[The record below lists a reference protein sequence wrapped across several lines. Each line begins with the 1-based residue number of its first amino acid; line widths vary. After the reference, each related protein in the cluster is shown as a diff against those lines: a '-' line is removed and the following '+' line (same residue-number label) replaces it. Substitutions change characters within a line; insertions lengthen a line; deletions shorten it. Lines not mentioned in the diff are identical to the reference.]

1 VSHAVFVPCAGLGT
15 RLGEKTRHMPKALV
29 SVGHQPAITRVLRQ
43 FPRDSRFVVALGYQ
57 GELLREYL
65 AFAHPDLDIE
75 TVEVDP
81 YDGYASGLGTTL
93 LQAAD
98 RLQSPFIFCSCDTLV
113 GGTVPAP
120 DRDWAAW
127 ADAVDLSPYRT
138 LELDA
143 DGRRVLSVREKGT
156 PAACAGA
163 YVGLAGV
170 ADWRTFWRAM
180 REGGQRAIDEGEA
193 HGLSAILREGPIEA
207 WRVTWHDTGSPAG
220 LAAADAA
227 YPSEVDAVVL
237 PKATEAIWF
246 FDGQVVKFSTDAD
259 FIAHRVSRAAGLRG
273 FVPEPTGHSRHFY
286 RYRRVEGEVLSRRGR
301 PADLAR
307 LFARCRDFWKPATLD
322 AAGRERFRRDCLAFY
337 RDKTRERLARFYET
351 FGRRDDALEINGVPT
366 PALDALLSRVDWH
379 ALADGLPGRFH
390 GDFHFENILAAAD
403 GGFVFLDWRQDF
415 CGDLAVGD
423 VYYDLAKLN
432 HGLIVNHALI
442 DAGRYEVRW
451 NDGRLDFD
459 FDRHQRLVECEA
471 VLARWCAAEGFDTGR
486 VRLLTALVYLNIA
499 ALHHA
504 PYSLMLYG
512 LGTSLLHRELDH
524 AH

>member
-15 RLGEKTRHMPKALV
+15 RLGELTRHVPKALV

-43 FPRDSRFVVALGYQ
+43 FPRDSRFVVALGYR

-65 AFAHPDLDIE
+65 SFAHPDLDIE
-75 TVEVDP
+75 TVDVDP
-81 YDGYASGLGTTL
+81 YDGPGAGLGETL
-93 LQAAD
+93 LQCAD
-98 RLQSPFIFCSCDTLV
+98 RLQAPFVFCSCDTLV
-113 GGTVPAP
+113 GGAVPAP
-120 DRDWAAW
+120 ERDWAAW
-127 ADAVDLSPYRT
+127 AEASDLAPYRT

-143 DGRRVLSVREKGT
+143 DARRVLSIREKGR
-156 PAACAGA
+156 PADRAGA
-163 YVGLAGV
+163 YVGLAGI

-180 REGGQRAIDEGEA
+180 RDGGPRAVDEGEA
-193 HGLSAILREGPIEA
+193 HGLSAIVRERPIEA
-207 WRVTWHDTGSPAG
+207 WRATWHDTGSPAG

-227 YPSEVDAVVL
+227 YPSDVDAVVL

-246 FDGQVVKFSTDAD
+246 LDGQVVKFSTDAD
-259 FIAHRVSRAAGLRG
+259 FIGNRVARVQHLRG

-286 RYRRVEGEVLSRRGR
+286 RYRRVEGEVLSRRAR
-301 PADLAR
+301 ATDLRR
-307 LFARCRDFWKPATLD
+307 LLERCRDFWTPAVLD
-322 AAGRERFRRDCLAFY
+322 AAGHERFRRSCLAFY
-337 RDKTRERLARFYET
+337 RDKTHERVARFHEG
-351 FGRRDDALEINGVPT
+351 FGRRDDAREINGVAT
-366 PALDALLSRVDWH
+366 PPLAELLARVDWD

-390 GDFHFENILAAAD
+390 GDFHFENILATED

-442 DAGRYEVRW
+442 DAGRYAARW
-451 NDGRLDFD
+451 DDGRLEFD
-459 FDRHQRLVECEA
+459 FDRHQRLVDCEA
-471 VLARWCAAEGFDTGR
+471 ELARWCAAEGFDARR

-512 LGTSLLHRELDH
+512 LGTSLLHRELDR
-524 AH
+524 AL